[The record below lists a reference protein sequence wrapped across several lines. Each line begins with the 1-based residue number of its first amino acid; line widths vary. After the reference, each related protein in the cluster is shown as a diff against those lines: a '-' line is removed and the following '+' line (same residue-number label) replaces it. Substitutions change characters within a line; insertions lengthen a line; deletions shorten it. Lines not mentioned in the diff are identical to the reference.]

1 MSYSTKQ
8 HQAVLRCLEQR
19 AEEALT
25 AADLAEDLLRAG
37 CPVGLATI
45 YRQLER
51 LEKQGLVH
59 KLVTDEGAC
68 WQYCDCHAH
77 RDCILLK
84 CEVCGAIQH
93 MDCGHLGELYQ
104 HVLQQH
110 HFRINPR
117 RTLFYGLCDRCSG
130 EESS

>member
-1 MSYSTKQ
+1 MTYMPS
-8 HQAVLRCLEQR
+8 L
-19 AEEALT
+19 
-25 AADLAEDLLRAG
+25 
-37 CPVGLATI
+37 VGSEMCI
-45 YRQLER
+45 RDSRQLER
-51 LEKQGLVH
+51 LEKRGLVH

-93 MDCGHLGELYQ
+93 MDCAHLGELYQ

-130 EESS
+130 EEQS